1 MLRRSSATSSDPTV
15 VDCSVLIVSYN
26 NPDDLARLL
35 QSLDTAA
42 GDLSVAVTVVDNAST
57 CDVGPIVAAHP
68 GVGLI
73 RSAANL
79 GYSGGVNLAA
89 REAPR
94 GRCVLVLNPDVVVTA
109 GSLEALT
116 EAALRYGAAVP
127 VIRGFDGRREWSL
140 RHEPSVLRALGEA
153 LLGDHLPGRPAWLSE
168 IERGSQAYLADRSV
182 DWATGAAVMV
192 SEAAGDAV
200 GEWDAQRFFLYSEE
214 TDYCRRL
221 REAGYAVRFVAGAEV
236 VHRGGG
242 SGSSPDLAA
251 LLAVNRVRYYRKW
264 HGRPATAVFAVVVV
278 VQHLLR
284 AARAGDR
291 RALAVLTSKRRRGT
305 LPGAATAPR

>member
-1 MLRRSSATSSDPTV
+1 MLRPSSANSSDATV

-26 NPDDLARLL
+26 NPDDLAQLL
-35 QSLDTAA
+35 KSLSATT
-42 GDLSVAVTVVDNAST
+42 GDVSVSITVVDNAST

-68 GVGLI
+68 GVVLI
-73 RSAANL
+73 RSTVNL

-94 GRCVLVLNPDVVVTA
+94 GRCVFILNPDVVVTA
-109 GSLEALT
+109 GSVEALT
-116 EAALRYGAAVP
+116 EAALRHGAAVP
-127 VIRGFDGRREWSL
+127 VIRGSDGRRVRSL
-140 RHEPSVLRALGEA
+140 RREPSVLRALGEA

-168 IERGSQAYLADRSV
+168 IERGSTAYLRDRSV

-192 SEAAGDAV
+192 SQGAVDAV

-236 VHRGGG
+236 VHRGAG

-251 LLAVNRVRYYRKW
+251 LLALNRVRYYRKW
-264 HGRPATAVFAVVVV
+264 HNSPATAVFAVVVV
-278 VQHLLR
+278 LQHLLR
-284 AARAGDR
+284 ASRAGDR
-291 RALAVLTSKRRRGT
+291 RALAVLTSKGRRGS
-305 LPGAATAPR
+305 LPGAAAAAR